1 MFIKIL
7 TSDILRLTS
16 VFAMLVFRGLR
27 VSQHRYGLDA
37 RALSLQDVGGFETHS

>member
-1 MFIKIL
+1 VNVYKIL

-27 VSQHRYGLDA
+27 AFWQELQFNFEA
-37 RALSLQDVGGFETHS
+37 RCTTF